1 MKKNRKGCYNEK
13 IAICYLMAKGL
24 DVFDSCQTNGA
35 VDLITFNSDTGDVQ
49 CWEVK
54 TENFRLSGNKKG
66 VPISR
71 GLRNKKFKS
80 IINLLPPDAKKEFI
94 KYALK
99 LSEKKTK
106 SKVHDDFL
114 SFVKHVW
121 PEFIEGKHHKE
132 IADKFNKLAQG
143 KIKRLIINMPP
154 RHTKS
159 EFASFLLPSWM
170 VGRKPD
176 LKIIQTTHTTE
187 LAIRFGRKAK
197 NLMDSQEYK
206 QVFQTR
212 LREDSQAAGKWET
225 EQGGEYYAAGVG
237 SAITGRGADLLII
250 DDPHS
255 EQDALNM
262 TAMERAYEW
271 YTSGPRQR
279 LQPGGAIVVVMTR
292 WNMKDLTGMLLK
304 SQKELKSD
312 QWDIVEFPAIMPSG
326 KPVWPE
332 YWKLQ
337 ELESVKASLSVGKW
351 NAQWMQN
358 PTSEEG
364 SLIKREWWNV
374 WEKSYIPPLEHIIQS
389 YDTAFL
395 KKESADYSAIT
406 TWGVFYPTI
415 DSPAN
420 LILLDAMKERL
431 EFPELRKVALE
442 QYRYWNPETVII
454 EGKASGMPLTYE
466 LRKMGIPVI
475 NFTPSKGNDKHA
487 RVNSVSPLFE
497 SGLIWAP
504 EDKFAEEVIEEC
516 ASFPY
521 GDHDDLVDS
530 TTQAVMRFRQGGF
543 ISHPEDE
550 KEDSLPA
557 TERTYY

>member
-1 MKKNRKGCYNEK
+1 MNEE
-13 IAICYLMAKGL
+13 
-24 DVFDSCQTNGA
+24 
-35 VDLITFNSDTGDVQ
+35 LIN
-49 CWEVK
+49 
-54 TENFRLSGNKKG
+54 N
-66 VPISR
+66 
-71 GLRNKKFKS
+71 
-80 IINLLPPDAKKEFI
+80 LPPDAKKEFI

-106 SKVHDDFL
+106 SKVHDSFL
-114 SFVKHVW
+114 DFVKHVW
-121 PEFIEGKHHKE
+121 PEFIEGKHHKK
-132 IADKFNKLAQG
+132 IAEKFNQIARG
-143 KIKRLIINMPP
+143 EIKRLIINMPP

-170 VGRKPD
+170 VGRRPD

-197 NLMDSQEYK
+197 TLIDSPEY
-206 QVFQTR
+206 QSVFKTR

-255 EQDALNM
+255 EQDALNVS
-262 TAMERAYEW
+262 ALERAYEW

-279 LQPGGAIVVVMTR
+279 LQPGGAIVLVMTR
-292 WNMKDLTGMLLK
+292 WNMKDLTGALLK

-312 QWDIVEFPAIMPSG
+312 KWELIEFPAILPSN

-332 YWKLQ
+332 YWKLG

-358 PTSEEG
+358 PTAEEG

-374 WEKSYIPPLEHIIQS
+374 WEKGYIPPLEHIIQS

-406 TWGVFYPTI
+406 TWGVFYPTQ

-420 LILLDAMKERL
+420 LILLDALKERL
-431 EFPELRKVALE
+431 EFPELRKRALE
-442 QYRYWNPETVII
+442 QYKYWNPETVII

-487 RVNSVSPLFE
+487 RVNSVAPLFE

-521 GDHDDLVDS
+521 GDNDDLVDS

-557 TERTYY
+557 IERTYY